1 MRRSSVVGLLLLVLA
16 GGSLAA
22 CSGDDADGARA
33 LAQRLAAA
41 LRLDPD
47 APAGASSSPSA
58 GSSASAEASASAS
71 ASTSAAA
78 GPSLATLPFSGVSGE
93 QAQQRYAAIVDGL
106 GRLRPAVEAGDVAV
120 DGDAATAKLRWSW
133 PVVDGGEAWTYTSS
147 ARLVRVDDAWAVR
160 WSSAL
165 VQPELADGDVLDL
178 TSAATP
184 RAEITGAGG
193 EVLVTERP
201 VVRVGI
207 DRSRLEADA
216 AEGAARALARLVGI
230 DVAPYVATVTKA
242 GPKAFVEALTYRRD
256 DVPAAVRAGL
266 ERIDGARTVDD
277 ELALAPTREFAAP
290 LLGRVGA
297 VTAEMVAKD
306 PAAYRPGDIAGI
318 SGLQARYDAQLRG
331 VPARTVYAVPAAA
344 AAASAAPSA
353 GASEEPSSAADEGGR
368 RVLFQIAAR
377 PGKPLALTLDARLQ
391 SLGERILAG
400 VGPASALVAIRPSDG
415 AVLAAVNGPGTGA
428 RNDATFARFAPGS
441 TFKIVS
447 SLALLRAGLTP
458 TSPVPCTPSVSVDGK
473 RFTNYSDYPSSSLGR
488 IELGEAVAQSCN
500 TAFIGS
506 RSRVGDGD
514 LAAAAASLGLGVDHD
529 LGFPAYFGQV
539 PAPESRTEAAA
550 DLIGQGK
557 VQASPMVMATV
568 IASVQAGRTVVP
580 YLVEGSTSPVP
591 KQARKLSAAEVK
603 ALRTMLRRVVTEG
616 SGRRLLGVPGGPVIA
631 KTGTAEYA
639 DTSTGGEVRTHAW
652 MVGAHD
658 DIAVAVFVQTGETGS
673 QTAGP
678 LLERFLREAR

>member
-1 MRRSSVVGLLLLVLA
+1 MRRSSVVGLLLLVLT
-16 GGSLAA
+16 GGALAA
-22 CSGDDADGARA
+22 CSGGDADGAEA

-41 LRLDPD
+41 LQSGPD
-47 APAGASSSPSA
+47 AAAGASSSAAASA
-58 GSSASAEASASAS
+58 SSSASATASDGAP
-71 ASTSAAA
+71 TK
-78 GPSLATLPFSGVSGE
+78 GPALATLPFAGTTG
-93 QAQQRYAAIVDGL
+93 QQVQERYAAITEGL
-106 GRLRPAVEAGDVAV
+106 GRLRPKVEVGDVAV

-133 PVVDGGEAWTYTSS
+133 PVVDGGEAWSYTSS
-147 ARLVRVDDAWAVR
+147 ARLVRADDAWAVR
-160 WSSAL
+160 WSTAL

-178 TSAATP
+178 ESATTP
-184 RAEITGAGG
+184 RAEITGAAGR
-193 EVLVTERP
+193 VLVTERP

-207 DRSRLEADA
+207 DRSRIEADA
-216 AEGAARALARLVGI
+216 AEGAAGALARLVGI

-266 ERIDGARTVDD
+266 GRIDGARTVDD

-331 VPARTVYAVPAAA
+331 VPGRTVYAVPAAA
-344 AAASAAPSA
+344 ASATPSA
-353 GASEEPSSAADEGGR
+353 GASEQPTADAAEGGR
-368 RVLFQIAAR
+368 RVLFQVDAQ
-377 PGKPLALTLDARLQ
+377 PGKPLALTLDVRLQ
-391 SLGERILAG
+391 SLAERTLAA

-415 AVLAAVNGPGTGA
+415 AILAAANGPGTGA
-428 RNDATFARFAPGS
+428 RNDATFGRFAPGS

-488 IELGEAVAQSCN
+488 IPLGEAVAQSCN

-539 PAPESRTEAAA
+539 PAPASRTEAAA

-557 VQASPMVMATV
+557 VQASPMAMATV

-591 KQARKLSAAEVK
+591 KQARKLTAAEVK
-603 ALRTMLRRVVTEG
+603 ALRAMLRRVVTEG